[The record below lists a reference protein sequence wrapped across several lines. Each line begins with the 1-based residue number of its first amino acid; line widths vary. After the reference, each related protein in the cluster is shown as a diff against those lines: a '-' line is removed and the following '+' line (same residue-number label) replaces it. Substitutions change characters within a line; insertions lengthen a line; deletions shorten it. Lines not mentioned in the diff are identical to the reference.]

1 MKQVSYHKFQMIRR
15 FLTRYLPAIGLGHI
29 TDFYGDNVDSGVF
42 YVRTDKKKKFELT
55 ISDFKYGKL
64 YLWISDTEFI
74 TFSLSKRIRPISHT
88 IKKEREYCKQTINF
102 VNGNIVFIYFV
113 EIVSPNTSVMETT
126 VEKQCESLKI
136 ESSILCLPRV
146 RFVSVSEKY

>member
-1 MKQVSYHKFQMIRR
+1 MKHLGYYNFQKIRS
-15 FLTRYLPAIGLGHI
+15 FLSRYLPAIGLGHI

-74 TFSLSKRIRPISHT
+74 TFSLSKKIRPISHT
-88 IKKEREYCKQTINF
+88 IKNEGESCKQIVNL
-102 VNGNIVFIYFV
+102 VNGNIVFIDFV
-113 EIVSPNTSVMETT
+113 EIVRPNTSVMETT
-126 VEKQCESLKI
+126 VEKQCEFLKI